1 MAMLK
6 RGLAPKTVRN
16 VASFLHAAFALA
28 VSTAG
33 WPPIRSSARHG
44 HAARRGDTNPD
55 LQFLTVAELDS
66 VIEAI
71 PDHVVIREPGARRG
85 QRPGK
90 APPPPPDVLG
100 PVLRVIV
107 LAAAVTG
114 LRQSELI
121 GLRWRD
127 VDWGSQRIRVRN
139 AYVRGEH
146 STEGKSDLSTRR
158 SVPMMDRLVD
168 ALECWRARSVF
179 DHADELVFAHPELGT
194 PLDRTKVTR
203 RFQAACR
210 DAGVRVIRFHDLRH
224 TFATQLAA
232 SGTPLRALQEFLGHA
247 DLKTTPAGSQPIRVS
262 ACPTTFSQSPC
273 PGTPT
278 DATRA
283 AGRPQRLRRP
293 FSCRYTTPRDL
304 TRRPRSR
311 LSRHRSETRKTR
323 CLQGVLQWRDPDS
336 NREHHMLSRTIA
348 LRISVACNATGRSG

>member
-28 VSTAG
+28 EEHG
-33 WPPIRSSARHG
+33 WVATNPVVRAARPRR
-44 HAARRGDTNPD
+44 RRGDTNPD

-139 AYVRGEH
+139 AYVRGER

-158 SVPMMDRLVD
+158 SVPMTDRLVD

-179 DHADELVFAHPELGT
+179 DHADEL
-194 PLDRTKVTR
+194 
-203 RFQAACR
+203 
-210 DAGVRVIRFHDLRH
+210 
-224 TFATQLAA
+224 
-232 SGTPLRALQEFLGHA
+232 S
-247 DLKTTPAGSQPIRVS
+247 
-262 ACPTTFSQSPC
+262 
-273 PGTPT
+273 
-278 DATRA
+278 
-283 AGRPQRLRRP
+283 
-293 FSCRYTTPRDL
+293 
-304 TRRPRSR
+304 
-311 LSRHRSETRKTR
+311 
-323 CLQGVLQWRDPDS
+323 
-336 NREHHMLSRTIA
+336 SRT
-348 LRISVACNATGRSG
+348 RSSGRRSTGRR